1 MSVLASG
8 RQSAPSSSV
17 RRSSS
22 FRNVHTLRLTA
33 LAAAVGCLTST
44 PLAAQ
49 ERPSNQDR
57 AGIEEVVVT
66 ARFREEN
73 IQTTPIAITAFT
85 GDDLIQRSLE
95 NVEDIGVAVP
105 NAFFRENVG
114 NYGPTGTVGLRGIIQ
129 NDFSYAFEPAVAI
142 YIDDVYHGT
151 LSGSDMELI
160 DLERL
165 EVLRGP
171 QGTLFGKNSIGGAVR
186 LISSKPQGENTGRVE
201 LTYGRFDRLDVK
213 GVGDFTLVEDRLFAR
228 VVGVSKRKEG
238 YGRYL
243 DFTCEMIRRGTPEL
257 AGIGDGIAGYELVD
271 HDDNPETP
279 LVAVPVLVEPGSP
292 EDNAFSLPQHVDPRG
307 TGDCALGSYGGQ
319 EVQAGRLMLRLLAS
333 EKVELNIAADYSHSR
348 TEPLPQT
355 LMTPHTPSPVSDG
368 PYDTEVILP
377 TFGVPYTRDDRF
389 VTGDPYT
396 NYATFADPI
405 DGTYYDPVADTES
418 WGWSG
423 TVDYLI
429 SDSLSAK
436 AIVAYR
442 TYTMFWSSDTDFTPY
457 PIQHTDYIQEHE
469 QWQFEVQLSGTAL
482 PNRSLEWTA
491 GLFYYDSDSRAY
503 NTTEF
508 GAFDYTGFLL
518 NFVANDLYTT
528 ENKSAFVHLNYRLN
542 ERLSVSGGLRYTN
555 EDKTNVFDHQPGLP
569 VVGPVPFGDT
579 RTDWKVSVDFQAADN
594 VFLYAQTATG
604 FRSAGYTPRIF
615 TAGQLKPIPPEE
627 VVTYEVGA
635 KVDLLDRR
643 LRINSALFYS
653 DYDPRLVQVGATQCD
668 PPDHPDPTPYF
679 LAGGTCPAGTAL
691 AGSPGIPWIFFY
703 ANAPGSI
710 EGFET
715 ELVFSPVANLNI
727 NFSAGYNTYENDV
740 SDPADP
746 MYRDPS
752 ALVQPE
758 WNFSSGV
765 QYDFMLAS
773 GARITPRLDW
783 YHQSKRTNG
792 PANRPNICP
801 QHCIPSYDIF
811 NARLTY
817 SNANDDFSVS
827 LSATNLTDEFYWQQR
842 GAAVTAAGGVP
853 SARTGVPSRPRE
865 WAITATKRF

>member
-1 MSVLASG
+1 MSGLASG

-151 LSGSDMELI
+151 LTGSDMDLI

-186 LISSKPQGENTGRVE
+186 LISSKPQGDNTGRVE
-201 LTYGRFDRLDVK
+201 LTYGSYDRLDIK
-213 GVGDFTLVEDRLFAR
+213 GVGDFSLVDDRLFAR

-238 YGRYL
+238 YGAYL

-257 AGIGDGIAGYELVD
+257 AGIRDGIAGYDWVD
-271 HDDNPETP
+271 HDADPSTP
-279 LVAVPVLVEPGSP
+279 PVPTPVLVAPGSP
-292 EDNAFSLPQHVDPRG
+292 EDNAFALPQHVTSRG

-319 EVQAGRLMLRLLAS
+319 QVDAGRLMLRLLAND
-333 EKVELNIAADYSHSR
+333 KIELNVAADYSHSR
-348 TEPLPQT
+348 AEPLPQT
-355 LMTPHTPSPVSDG
+355 MMTPHTGLFDSL
-368 PYDTEVILP
+368 YDANVIVP
-377 TFGVPYTRDDRF
+377 AYGVPYTQDDRF

-405 DGTYYDPVADTES
+405 DGTFYDPVADTET

-442 TYTMFWSSDTDFTPY
+442 TYTSLWSSDTDFTPY
-457 PIQHTDYIQEHE
+457 PIQHTDNVQEHE

-482 PNRSLEWTA
+482 ADNALEWTA

-508 GAFDYTGFLL
+508 GAFDY
-518 NFVANDLYTT
+518 
-528 ENKSAFVHLNYRLN
+528 
-542 ERLSVSGGLRYTN
+542 SG
-555 EDKTNVFDHQPGLP
+555 
-569 VVGPVPFGDT
+569 
-579 RTDWKVSVDFQAADN
+579 
-594 VFLYAQTATG
+594 
-604 FRSAGYTPRIF
+604 I
-615 TAGQLKPIPPEE
+615 
-627 VVTYEVGA
+627 
-635 KVDLLDRR
+635 
-643 LRINSALFYS
+643 
-653 DYDPRLVQVGATQCD
+653 
-668 PPDHPDPTPYF
+668 
-679 LAGGTCPAGTAL
+679 
-691 AGSPGIPWIFFY
+691 
-703 ANAPGSI
+703 
-710 EGFET
+710 
-715 ELVFSPVANLNI
+715 
-727 NFSAGYNTYENDV
+727 
-740 SDPADP
+740 
-746 MYRDPS
+746 
-752 ALVQPE
+752 
-758 WNFSSGV
+758 
-765 QYDFMLAS
+765 
-773 GARITPRLDW
+773 
-783 YHQSKRTNG
+783 
-792 PANRPNICP
+792 
-801 QHCIPSYDIF
+801 
-811 NARLTY
+811 
-817 SNANDDFSVS
+817 
-827 LSATNLTDEFYWQQR
+827 
-842 GAAVTAAGGVP
+842 
-853 SARTGVPSRPRE
+853 
-865 WAITATKRF
+865 